1 MYRLLSPQEIV
12 NNLVTLVSPIIKE
25 EKNIDALVIKK
36 AYRQFL
42 SNLQPHCPL
51 TQDEKLFYSDA
62 ETEKL
67 FSDYFINE
75 ETEIKGERIIP
86 DSVLYPAAIDRKKAL
101 EKSLHQ
107 LEKIDPDFSDLFH
120 LIMNTVFC
128 TASQKLGGSSVNP
141 QYIGVMC
148 AYYDMN
154 AEEKAIP
161 ELLIH
166 EFTHNALI
174 LDELCY
180 GHYDYQK
187 MAAEKAQIY
196 VRLSDY
202 SYNISFHRL
211 LHSLIVNAE
220 ILLARDAYIGHQPLI
235 TQHLPSPG
243 IVKRAKIYISETE
256 KNQYVQMA
264 MTERSR
270 MLFDICKKFY
280 YSRGEK

>member
-25 EKNIDALVIKK
+25 ENVDTSAIKK

-42 SNLQPHCPL
+42 LTLQPHCPL
-51 TQDEKLFYSDA
+51 TMNEKLFYADA
-62 ETEKL
+62 DTEKL
-67 FSDYFINE
+67 FADYFENE

-86 DSVLYPAAIDRKKAL
+86 DSVLYPNAIDRKKAL

-107 LEKIDPDFSDLFH
+107 LETIDPDFSDLFH
-120 LIMNTVFC
+120 LVMNTVFC
-128 TASQKLGGSSVNP
+128 TESQRLGGSSVNP

-187 MAAEKAQIY
+187 MAEEKAQIY
-196 VRLSDY
+196 VRLPDY
-202 SYNISFHRL
+202 AYNISFHRL

-235 TQHLPSPG
+235 TQHLPSLG
-243 IVKRAKIYISETE
+243 IVKRAKIYIEETE
-256 KNQYVQMA
+256 KNQHAQMA
-264 MTERSR
+264 MTDRSR
-270 MLFDICKKFY
+270 RLFDICKKFY
-280 YSRGEK
+280 YGRGEK